1 LLSNYEV
8 LSLLQE
14 LQADHLARS
23 KTLQRIKKED
33 EAIGKTS
40 IPGNTGSVLE
50 TSENLRT
57 IEVEVRSFTSVDCNW
72 TLIAVVYN
80 QAIQYLTSDYLP
92 IKNGTPESITKL
104 VKALEP
110 YDLTKAEKLQ
120 IVNLVP
126 TTAVELYVVRL
137 PALLASQIID
147 WYTFRQIVEELE
159 DRFGDRMDDLLQ
171 AIQDASGSLSISTN
185 PIVNGAE
192 AHIDTSRIETNEEP
206 TAVFA
211 NDAEAV
217 YDEEMFDDTGEGA
230 GVEGDLDQEED

>member
-1 LLSNYEV
+1 MEVVNARAALLSNYEV
-8 LSLLQE
+8 LSLLKE
-14 LQADHLARS
+14 LEADHLARS

-33 EAIGKTS
+33 EAVGKTS

-57 IEVEVRSFTSVDCNW
+57 IEVE
-72 TLIAVVYN
+72 
-80 QAIQYLTSDYLP
+80 AIQYLTFDYLP

-126 TTAVELYVVRL
+126 TTAVELYV
-137 PALLASQIID
+137 
-147 WYTFRQIVEELE
+147 IVEELE

-171 AIQDASGSLSISTN
+171 AIQDASGSLSVSAN
-185 PIVNGAE
+185 PIVNGTGG
-192 AHIDTSRIETNEEP
+192 HPDPSLVDTAWNEKP
-206 TAVFA
+206 ADAFA

-230 GVEGDLDQEED
+230 GIEGDLDQEED